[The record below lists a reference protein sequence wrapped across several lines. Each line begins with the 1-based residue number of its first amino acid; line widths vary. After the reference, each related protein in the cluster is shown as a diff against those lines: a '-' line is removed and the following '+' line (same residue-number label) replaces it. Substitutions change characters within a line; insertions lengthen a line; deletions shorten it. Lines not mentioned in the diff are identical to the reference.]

1 MTLFR
6 PIVFACL
13 LLLSCSTQVSLAASD
28 VLLVNGNIY
37 TANPSA
43 LWAQAIAITGSRID
57 AVGSN
62 EAVMAFADAASR
74 IIDLQSRTVI
84 PGLVDSHAH
93 MWLGGLALQGINL
106 ATPEIY
112 IEPADSDRF
121 LAHIREFATSHPEEK
136 VLYGRALFP
145 RTVNRTQLDAAVPD
159 RPLLIHAPTEHSLW
173 VNSKALELAGITTE
187 PHSDPMLEAYII
199 RDTAGE
205 PTGVLLEGAMQ
216 LMEPVTA
223 IQDFETRVAW
233 LSNAAQ
239 YLNRFG
245 ITSVVNATGN
255 LDEIRAYAA
264 LRDRGELT
272 VRTRTSFGTVAV
284 NHQLSQRFLDQLE
297 EARTLQDAEWVGA
310 NLIKF
315 FADGAGG
322 PPLYQPEDFQALVL
336 ELDRRG
342 YQIMTHS
349 LTAVTTRTV
358 LDAYEHAIKTNGP
371 RDRRFRIEH
380 ASNVPVDE
388 IPRFA
393 ALGVTASMQA
403 EFCCNDQP
411 GLSNAWQSL
420 LKAGVNLVFGSDWPC
435 TFPPDPF
442 TAIQQSLERTVRPV
456 FAPYTPFPEK
466 IAGTPQESLTVEQ
479 AVDAYTRSAAHAAY
493 MDENIGTLEA
503 GKLADLAVLTQDI
516 FNVPTT
522 SIGNTQVVLT
532 MVGGTIV
539 FDQMKIRH

>member
-1 MTLFR
+1 MIR
-6 PIVFACL
+6 PMVLAWLSLLACGA
-13 LLLSCSTQVSLAASD
+13 QVSQAASD

-37 TANPSA
+37 TANTSA
-43 LWAQAIAITGSRID
+43 PWAQAIAITGSHID

-62 EAVMAFADAASR
+62 SEVMAFADVDSK

-84 PGLVDSHAH
+84 PGIIDSHAH
-93 MWLGGLALQGINL
+93 MWLGGLALQGVNL
-106 ATPEIY
+106 ASPENY
-112 IEPADSDRF
+112 IEPSDSARF
-121 LAHIREFATSHPEEK
+121 QAQITAFATLHPENK
-136 VLYGRALFP
+136 VLFGRALFP
-145 RTVNRTQLDAAVPD
+145 RTVSKTQLDAAVAD
-159 RPLLIHAPTEHSLW
+159 RPLVIHSPTEHSLW
-173 VNSKALELAGITTE
+173 VNSKALELAGITAE
-187 PHSDPMLEAYII
+187 PHSDPMMDVYII
-199 RDTAGE
+199 RDTNGE
-205 PTGVLLEGAMQ
+205 PTGVLLESAMQ
-216 LMEPVTA
+216 LMEPVTS

-233 LSNAAQ
+233 LRDAAH

-245 ITSVVNATGN
+245 ITSVVNATGD
-255 LDEIRAYAA
+255 LEEIRAYAA

-284 NHQLSQRFLDQLE
+284 NHQLSQQFLDQLE
-297 EARTLQDAEWVGA
+297 EARTLQDHEWVAA

-322 PPLYQPEDFQALVL
+322 PPLYEPAHFQELVL

-349 LTAVTTRTV
+349 LTAVTTSSV
-358 LDAYEHAIKTNGP
+358 LDAYDYAIRTNSP

-380 ASNVPVDE
+380 ASNVPVVDF
-388 IPRFA
+388 PRFA

-403 EFCCNDQP
+403 EFCCNDLP
-411 GLSNAWQSL
+411 GLSNAWQTL
-420 LKAGVNLVFGSDWPC
+420 LQSGINLAFGSDWPV

-442 TAIQQSLERTVRPV
+442 TAIQQSQERTVRAI
-456 FAPYTPFPEK
+456 FAPYTPLPMK
-466 IAGTPQESLTVEQ
+466 IPGSPQESLTVEQ
-479 AVDAYTRSAAHAAY
+479 AVDAYTRSGAYAAH
-493 MDENIGTLEA
+493 MDEHVGTLEP

-516 FNVPTT
+516 FKVPAT

-532 MVGGTIV
+532 MVGGKIV